1 MTAYRDNIGEDI
13 DIRLEH
19 VYADYYK
26 EYTNQPTIIKN
37 KLTPHFQFHRNRQ
50 CRRSVERLSVGL
62 SGLRKHL
69 FK

>member
-26 EYTNQPTIIKN
+26 EYTNQPTIIKK
-37 KLTPHFQFHRNRQ
+37 KLTPYF
-50 CRRSVERLSVGL
+50 
-62 SGLRKHL
+62 
-69 FK
+69 